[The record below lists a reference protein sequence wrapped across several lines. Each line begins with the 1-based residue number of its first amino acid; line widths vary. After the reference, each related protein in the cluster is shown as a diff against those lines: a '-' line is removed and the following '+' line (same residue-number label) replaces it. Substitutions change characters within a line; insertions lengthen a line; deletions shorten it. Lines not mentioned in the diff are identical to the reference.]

1 MNTKDQLIC
10 LWLVPVL
17 GVFYLVAFAIFPG
30 FYSPL
35 SPTMTADQVAIFYR
49 EHTTAIRGSM
59 ILCNILGVSLV
70 PFFMVIVVQM
80 QRMVNSSMTF
90 AYSYLCAAVSGVTM
104 FALADVAWLLAAF
117 RPERDPQLI
126 QLLNDLAWF
135 FLITPVGFIIVQNL
149 CLALSIYLDVRSR
162 PVFSRW
168 VAHFNIIA
176 ALLMMPGAFAILY
189 KTGPLAWDGA
199 LAYWLR
205 LGTFAVYVAVM
216 FFVTRAAIHQQMSEE
231 KATGD
236 TAWPAH

>member
-17 GVFYLVAFAIFPG
+17 GVLYLVAFANFPG
-30 FYSPL
+30 FHSPL
-35 SPTMTADQVAIFYR
+35 SPAMTADQVAAFYR
-49 EHTTAIRGSM
+49 ENTTAIRGSM
-59 ILCNILGVSLV
+59 ILFNILGVSLV

-80 QRMVNSSMTF
+80 LRMVNSSTTF

-104 FALADVAWLLAAF
+104 FALADVTWLLAAF

-149 CLALSIYLDVRSR
+149 CLSLSVYLDARSR
-162 PVFSRW
+162 PVFPRW
-168 VAHFNIIA
+168 VAHFNIGT
-176 ALLMMPGAFAILY
+176 ALLMAPGALAIMN
-189 KTGPLAWDGA
+189 KAGPLAWDGA
-199 LAYWLR
+199 LAYSLR

-216 FFVTRAAIHQQMSEE
+216 FFVTRSAIHQQIREE
-231 KATGD
+231 KTTEGA
-236 TAWPAH
+236 AWPTH